1 MSKDTEYGTK
11 VRLLRILRAL
21 TDRPN
26 GYTKKELALL
36 YGVHVDTITNDFKA
50 FIDAGFEMD
59 EPDKRHRY
67 AFLPDKPI
75 KKVGELLYFSEE
87 ERLMLYQAIDSLR
100 ATPERQQR
108 LREKLHALYDYS
120 KLGLANLRK
129 PYLNKIDLLEQAKRD
144 KKQVVLEGYRSSN
157 SNSVA
162 DRVVEPFHISPSE
175 DTLQTFDVEKR
186 IPRHFRI
193 SRLTRVR
200 VLDQDWQYEG
210 HHNIQRTDPFRI
222 VNNDQVNVHLRLSV
236 GAYNEL
242 TERYPLT
249 RSYIEETG
257 DPNRFDFQCNVNRD
271 FYGLSN
277 FILGFYHLDIEV
289 LAPESLREHL
299 RAEVGRM
306 RF

>member
-11 VRLLRILRAL
+11 LRLLRIMRAL
-21 TDRPN
+21 ISRPN
-26 GYTKKELALL
+26 GYTKKQLAAQ
-36 YGVHVDTITNDFKA
+36 YGVHADTITNDFRA
-50 FIDAGFEMD
+50 FIDAGFELEHD
-59 EPDKRHRY
+59 LKHRY
-67 AFLPDKPI
+67 AFMLDKPV
-75 KKVGELLYFSEE
+75 KKVKELLHFSEE
-87 ERLMLYQAIDSLR
+87 ERMMLYQAIDSLR
-100 ATPERQQR
+100 ATPEHQQR

-120 KLGLANLRK
+120 KLGLPNLRK

-144 KKQVVLEGYRSSN
+144 KKQVVLEEYRSSSGN
-157 SNSVA
+157 TVK
-162 DRVVEPFHISPSE
+162 DRVVEPYHISPAE
-175 DTLQTFDVEKR
+175 DTLQALDTAIGK
-186 IPRHFRI
+186 PRHFRV

-200 VLDQDWQYEG
+200 VLEQEWQYEG

-257 DPNRFDFQCNVNRD
+257 DPNRFDFQCNVNRE
-271 FYGLSN
+271 FLGLSN

-299 RAEVGRM
+299 RAEVAKM
-306 RF
+306 KF